1 MSAIKESSD
10 ELNPSITVLAN
21 EISTRKQRTASDYFA
36 LAIAT
41 CGVGYFPI
49 APGTLGSLVG
59 VLLFLAIRRL
69 TRVLLVPYSFKHQI
83 NFFTLQSIE
92 SAVMLVVILVVT
104 LGGIWAASRSES
116 LFRKKDPGEVVID
129 EVSGQ
134 MIALLSTSLLIG
146 GVWAVIS
153 AFILFRAFDIWKPYP
168 IRRLEALESGLGI
181 MLDDV
186 AAGLYAAIVNT
197 ILIAVV
203 GIFFLR

>member
-1 MSAIKESSD
+1 MNTIKESSD
-10 ELNPSITVLAN
+10 ELNPPVTVPAN
-21 EISTRKQRTASDYFA
+21 EIPTRKQRTAGDYFA
-36 LAIAT
+36 LALAT
-41 CGVGYFPI
+41 CGVGYFPV

-59 VLLFLAIRRL
+59 VLLFLTIRRL
-69 TRVLLVPYSFKHQI
+69 TRVLLVPYAFRHQA

-92 SAVMLVVILVVT
+92 SAVMLLVILVMT

-116 LFRKKDPGEVVID
+116 LFRKKDPGAVVID

-134 MIALLSTSLLIG
+134 MIALLSASFFFG
-146 GVWAVIS
+146 GVWTVVS

-181 MLDDV
+181 MCDDV
-186 AAGLYAAIVNT
+186 AAGLYAAIANT